1 MKEGESQGKS
11 YNIERQREKK
21 SLERKKNM
29 KVIAFEIQELKAATA

>member
-21 SLERKKNM
+21 
-29 KVIAFEIQELKAATA
+29 ELREKEKYESNCI